1 MKRFLLFD
9 VDMTLIDS
17 GGAGIAALNRAMEEL
32 FGISEGFKNV
42 KAAGKTDP
50 QIVRE
55 ALTNHGFDDDSFTI
69 HLFTD
74 LYLIHLQD
82 TLGNGK
88 GHVKPGVFELLRRL
102 EEDSEFLLGLL
113 TGNLEAGARLKLGRF
128 SLNRYFPV
136 GAFGNDDEDRN
147 GLLPIAV
154 QRLGL
159 TTGVRLDYRDCVVIG
174 DTPLDVACAAAHG
187 APCIAVATGPYSVD
201 VLAETGAA
209 LVLEDLSDTDRVL
222 SWLRSR

>member
-1 MKRFLLFD
+1 MQRFLLFD

-17 GGAGIAALNRAMEEL
+17 GGAGIAALNRTMEEL
-32 FGISEGFKNV
+32 FGIGEGFKNV
-42 KAAGKTDP
+42 KAAGKTDR

-55 ALTNHGFDDDSFTI
+55 ALANHGFAVDSSTI
-69 HLFTD
+69 KRFTD
-74 LYLIHLQD
+74 LYLIHLQG
-82 TLGNGK
+82 TLHNGK
-88 GHVKPGVFELLRRL
+88 GHVKPGVFELLHRL

-113 TGNLEAGARLKLGRF
+113 TGNLEEGARLKLGRF

-159 TTGVRLDYRDCVVIG
+159 TRGVSLDYRDCVVIG

-187 APCIAVATGPYSVD
+187 APCIAVATGPYSVE

-209 LVLEDLSDTDRVL
+209 LVLEDLSDTDRIL
-222 SWLRSR
+222 RWLRR